1 MGEVNFS
8 EVIKTVRTFDEA
20 SESFLDS
27 IEKNFGEVPQELMDC
42 CYKVLNLTTELMV
55 SEGMD
60 KEEAEMEIFEGR

>member
-8 EVIKTVRTFDEA
+8 EVIKAVRTFDEA
-20 SESFLDS
+20 SEVFLDS

-42 CYKVLNLTTELMV
+42 CYKVLSLTTELMV

-60 KEEAEMEIFEGR
+60 KEEVEMEIFEGR